1 MAVEKSRKRSGLIHI
16 LKTASVFSAAERD
29 EKFQTRNVK
38 AYHVN
43 RRYTIGVPLFCQK
56 RYIKGVEPW
65 GEASPN
71 ELFLSTPKF

>member
-1 MAVEKSRKRSGLIHI
+1 MAVKKSRKRSGLIRI
-16 LKTASVFSAAERD
+16 LKTASVFTAAERD

-38 AYHVN
+38 A
-43 RRYTIGVPLFCQK
+43 YTIGVPLFCQK

-71 ELFLSTPKF
+71 ELFF